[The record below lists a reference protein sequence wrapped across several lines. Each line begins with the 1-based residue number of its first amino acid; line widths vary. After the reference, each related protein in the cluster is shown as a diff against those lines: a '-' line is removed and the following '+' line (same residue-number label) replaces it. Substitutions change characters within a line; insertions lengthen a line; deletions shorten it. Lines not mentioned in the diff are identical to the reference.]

1 MSRIYT
7 KKGDKWNIYSTVI
20 DDFLLNTWISYDDL
34 VKWVIQDMA
43 ENKKLEL
50 QSLLTDKPVVNY
62 MSYEEL
68 IEEYPPRGEENE
80 SE

>member
-20 DDFLLNTWISYDDL
+20 DDFLFNTWISYDDL

-43 ENKKLEL
+43 ENKKLDL

-62 MSYEEL
+62 MPYEEL
-68 IEEYPPRGEENE
+68 IEEYPPRGEDDE
-80 SE
+80 